1 MRARTHPCAQP
12 LWAHRDDSR
21 CRKRVEVTPASD
33 AREPEGQSAQ
43 TVPDRSTAVR
53 TSSLHVLDARRQA
66 TPVGVPGELYISGD
80 GVTRGYLM
88 RDDLTA
94 ERFVELASGERAY
107 RSGDRVRRLS
117 DGAIEFLGRADDQVK
132 IRGYRVELS
141 EIEHVLV
148 EHPGV
153 GQAVALVRSSENAES
168 QLIAYVVP
176 KTVADYAKAHAQQAT
191 PDALRDLLASRLP
204 EYMVPSAIVMLEQMP
219 LSANGKIDRK
229 ALPDPAQTS
238 AAAEDVFVAPRN
250 ATEEAIALIWAD
262 VLKKEKVGVTE
273 NFIALGGHS
282 LLAIRVLGKLSR
294 KFGVRLPLR
303 SLFDA
308 PTIADLSE
316 LVDLEVQ
323 LAAVSALSS
332 EPT

>member
-1 MRARTHPCAQP
+1 TSASVRE
-12 LWAHRDDSR
+12 SR
-21 CRKRVEVTPASD
+21 NA
-33 AREPEGQSAQ
+33 GAQ
-43 TVPDRSTAVR
+43 TVPIGRPLANTK
-53 TSSLHVLDARRQA
+53 LHVLDGHRQP
-66 TPVGVPGELYISGD
+66 TPIGVPGELYISGH

-94 ERFVELASGERAY
+94 ERFVDLGNDERAY
-107 RSGDRVRRLS
+107 RSGDRVRRLP

-153 GQAVALVRSSENAES
+153 AQAVALVRPE
-168 QLIAYVVP
+168 LVAYVVP
-176 KTVADYAKAHAQQAT
+176 KTVADYAKAHSQLT
-191 PDALRDLLASRLP
+191 NPDTLKAWLELRLP
-204 EYMVPSAIVMLEQMP
+204 DYMVPSAIVMLDAMP

-229 ALPDPAQTS
+229 ALPDPAETS
-238 AAAEDVFVAPRN
+238 EAKADAYVAPRTP
-250 ATEEAIALIWAD
+250 TEEAIALIWAD
-262 VLKKEKVGVTE
+262 VLKKETVGVTE
-273 NFIALGGHS
+273 NFIVLGGHS

-308 PTIADLSE
+308 PTIADLAE
-316 LVDLEVQ
+316 LVELEMQ
-323 LAAVSALSS
+323 LAAVSALST